1 METAV
6 SSLSVPLSLPL
17 HLKDMYILGVVGLA
31 SESPVKHSLTV
42 LSQAWRVHVIF
53 MLPTA
58 DSLFCSVQLHS
69 CQLCYVHPPQ
79 TMLHLIG
86 YALDKLFL

>member
-58 DSLFCSVQLHS
+58 DSLFCSAALLPALLRPPSTDNVTSHW
-69 CQLCYVHPPQ
+69 LCPR
-79 TMLHLIG
+79 
-86 YALDKLFL
+86 

>member
-1 METAV
+1 METAYTH
-6 SSLSVPLSLPL
+6 SLRP
-17 HLKDMYILGVVGLA
+17 YILCVVDYLP
-31 SESPVKHSLTV
+31 SEATERPAKDSLIV